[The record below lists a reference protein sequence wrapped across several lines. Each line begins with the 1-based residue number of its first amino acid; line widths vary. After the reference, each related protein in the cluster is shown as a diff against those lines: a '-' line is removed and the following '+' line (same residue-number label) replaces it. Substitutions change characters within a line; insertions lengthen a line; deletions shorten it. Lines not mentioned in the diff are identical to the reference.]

1 MCPHTHTHA
10 HVYLRV
16 EGVGH
21 QEMSRARECCAGKTV
36 WEKPATPPHLPYTGL
51 PVSGLVRRDFR
62 AAAPGGYIHTHTIF
76 RLVGPVWPLVKSI
89 RLHQRKANIGDMII
103 NSWRTVSWHSFI
115 PVLLSTHHHLVD
127 ERGIK
132 EKLCDYF
139 NGLIVKAC

>member
-1 MCPHTHTHA
+1 MWQLPADTYTHTHTH
-10 HVYLRV
+10 
-16 EGVGH
+16 
-21 QEMSRARECCAGKTV
+21 RA
-36 WEKPATPPHLPYTGL
+36 
-51 PVSGLVRRDFR
+51 
-62 AAAPGGYIHTHTIF
+62 IF